1 MTECLERVGKD
12 TFLHLMQD
20 LMVKNKEGPL
30 SFLQN
35 LSQEKFLRL
44 GLPDRSKENYQYVP
58 LNKLYEGAFEG
69 RENSIEVQL
78 ETSRLPESANSSFV
92 FVDGCFSKELSS
104 LDAMPKQVVIMPLS
118 AALTGSYSSY
128 LKHRMQMLTQ
138 EEGDSLALLNGAVAS
153 DGLFIYVPPKVKI
166 EAPIQ
171 FLFLQT
177 GKQAFCV
184 SRIHLFMGAQAEA
197 HFVSSIEGD
206 CRFYN
211 GFLDVALEEKAICS
225 YACHTGLDSTGGN
238 FSFFRATLKKGSFL
252 KSDLVTFGGDLLRHD
267 YKVSLLGEMAE
278 VELRGLAPLTGAKQA
293 HVHVHVEHSAPS
305 CRSHQLFK
313 NVLLAKSRSS
323 FTGKIYVKRVA
334 QKTQAYQLN
343 KNLVLSDLAMAFSKP
358 NLEIFAD
365 DVKASHGS
373 TIAQLE
379 EEHLLYLR
387 TRGISLEEAQALL
400 IHGFCEEILEKIS
413 IASLRSRLFSLSL
426 ACLK

>member
-1 MTECLERVGKD
+1 MRECLERVGKN
-12 TFLHLMQD
+12 TFLDLMQD
-20 LMVKNKEGPL
+20 LMLQNKESPL
-30 SFLQN
+30 AFLRN

-44 GLPDRSKENYQYVP
+44 GLPDRNQESYQYVP
-58 LNKLYEGAFEG
+58 LNKLYEGSFVG
-69 RENSIEVQL
+69 KENSVEAQL
-78 ETSRLPESANSSFV
+78 ETLRLPESSNSSFV

-104 LDAMPKQVVIMPLS
+104 LDAIPKQAVIMPLS
-118 AALTGSYSSY
+118 SALTGSYSSY
-128 LKHRMQMLTQ
+128 LKHRIQTLTQ
-138 EEGDSLALLNGAVAS
+138 EEGDSLALLNGALAS

-166 EAPIQ
+166 ESPIQ

-177 GKQAFCV
+177 GKEAFCNP
-184 SRIHLFMGAQAEA
+184 RIHLFMGAQAEA
-197 HFVSSIEGD
+197 SFVSSIEGD
-206 CRFYN
+206 SRFYN
-211 GFLDVALEEKAICS
+211 GFVDLALEEKAICS
-225 YACHTGLDSTGGN
+225 YSCHSGLETAGGS

-278 VELRGLAPLTGAKQA
+278 VELRGLAPLTGVKQA
-293 HVHVHVEHSAPS
+293 HVHVHIEHSAPS

-313 NVLLAKSRSS
+313 NILLSKSRSS
-323 FTGKIYVKRVA
+323 FTGKIYVKRTA

-343 KNLVLSDLAMAFSKP
+343 KNLVLSDLSMAFSKP

-400 IHGFCEEILEKIS
+400 IQGFCEEILEKIS
-413 IASLRSRLFSLSL
+413 LESLRSKLFSLSL